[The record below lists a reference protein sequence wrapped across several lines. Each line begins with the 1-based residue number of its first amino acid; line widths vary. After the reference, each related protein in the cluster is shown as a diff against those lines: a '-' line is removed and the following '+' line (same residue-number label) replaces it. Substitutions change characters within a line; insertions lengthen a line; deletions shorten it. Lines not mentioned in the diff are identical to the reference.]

1 MNKGAG
7 IRIGTV
13 STIDYENGMISV
25 KYEEMNNSVTAE
37 MPYLS
42 FNGEYK
48 MPHIDDAV
56 VVLYLSNGSSIGI
69 VIGSVWNKTNKPPV
83 SGKDNYYK
91 DLAPGVNVKFENDVL
106 TINAPQ
112 IKIITDGGET
122 EF

>member
-13 STIDYENGMISV
+13 STIDYNNGMISV
-25 KYEEMNNSVTAE
+25 KYEERSNSVTAE

-42 FNGEYK
+42 FNDEYK
-48 MPHIDDAV
+48 MPHIDDTV

-69 VIGSVWNKTNKPPV
+69 VIGSIWNKTNKPPV

-91 DLAPGVNVKFENDVL
+91 GIAPGVNIKFQNGEL
-106 TINAPQ
+106 TVSAPK
-112 IKIITDGGET
+112 IKVITDGGET